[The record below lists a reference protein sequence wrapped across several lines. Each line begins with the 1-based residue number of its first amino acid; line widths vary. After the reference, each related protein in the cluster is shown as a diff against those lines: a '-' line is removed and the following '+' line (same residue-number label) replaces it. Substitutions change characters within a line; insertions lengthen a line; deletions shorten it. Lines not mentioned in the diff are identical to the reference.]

1 MKSHRWHSSL
11 GKLTHTTLNADINVT
26 PLVDVCLVLL
36 IIFMVVTPM
45 LQKGVPINLPITEDP
60 EKTPDTEKQL
70 QISVKADGSV
80 YLGSTV
86 VRKEQVQ
93 SELEQIHQRTP
104 DREIAVKGD
113 KLVKYGA
120 VLDVLKACREV
131 GFNNVGR
138 SEEHTS
144 ELQSQFHLVC
154 RLLLEKKKKKH
165 QKDIQT
171 DTHSNNTDE
180 NYDFTYIE
188 ILHKSSF
195 RHKSVLYT

>member
-1 MKSHRWHSSL
+1 MLKSHRWHSSV
-11 GKLTHTTLNADINVT
+11 GKLQKAGLNSEINVT

-45 LQKGVPINLPITEDP
+45 LQKGVPVNLPVTEEP

-70 QISVKADGSV
+70 QISVKSDGTV

-93 SELEQIHQRTP
+93 SELEAIHQRTP
-104 DREIAVKGD
+104 DREVAVKGD

-131 GFNNVGR
+131 GFNNVGLIAQPKR
-138 SEEHTS
+138 SPG
-144 ELQSQFHLVC
+144 QGA
-154 RLLLEKKKKKH
+154 
-165 QKDIQT
+165 
-171 DTHSNNTDE
+171 
-180 NYDFTYIE
+180 
-188 ILHKSSF
+188 
-195 RHKSVLYT
+195 

>member
-1 MKSHRWHSSL
+1 MIRHRWHSSV
-11 GKLTHTTLNADINVT
+11 GKLQKAGLTSDINVT

-45 LQKGVPINLPITEDP
+45 LQKGVPVNIPVTEDP

-70 QISVKADGSV
+70 QISVKSDGSV

-93 SELEQIHQRTP
+93 SELETIHQRTP

-113 KLVKYGA
+113 KLAKYGA

-131 GFNNVGR
+131 GFNNVG
-138 SEEHTS
+138 
-144 ELQSQFHLVC
+144 LIAQP
-154 RLLLEKKKKKH
+154 KKTPG
-165 QKDIQT
+165 QGT
-171 DTHSNNTDE
+171 
-180 NYDFTYIE
+180 
-188 ILHKSSF
+188 
-195 RHKSVLYT
+195 

>member
-1 MKSHRWHSSL
+1 MKNRWHSSV
-11 GKLTHTTLNADINVT
+11 GKLIKGSMTSDINVT

-45 LQKGVPINLPITEDP
+45 LQKGVPVNIPVTEDP
-60 EKTPDTEKQL
+60 EKTPDTDKQL

-93 SELEQIHQRTP
+93 SELETIHQRTP

-113 KLVKYGA
+113 KQVKYGA

-131 GFNNVGR
+131 GFNNVGLIAQPKR
-138 SEEHTS
+138 SPG
-144 ELQSQFHLVC
+144 QG
-154 RLLLEKKKKKH
+154 
-165 QKDIQT
+165 
-171 DTHSNNTDE
+171 
-180 NYDFTYIE
+180 
-188 ILHKSSF
+188 
-195 RHKSVLYT
+195 

>member
-11 GKLTHTTLNADINVT
+11 GKLTKAGLNSDINVT

-45 LQKGVPINLPITEDP
+45 LQKGVPVNLPVTEEP

-70 QISVKADGSV
+70 IISVKSDGSV

-86 VRKEQVQ
+86 VLKQQVE
-93 SELEQIHQRTP
+93 SELKNIHDRTP

-113 KLVKYGA
+113 RMVKYGA

-131 GFNNVGR
+131 GFNNVGLIAQPKR
-138 SEEHTS
+138 SPQGT
-144 ELQSQFHLVC
+144 
-154 RLLLEKKKKKH
+154 
-165 QKDIQT
+165 T
-171 DTHSNNTDE
+171 
-180 NYDFTYIE
+180 
-188 ILHKSSF
+188 
-195 RHKSVLYT
+195 